1 VDLLSAIRARD
12 REAISAMVADDVVF
26 NGPMSTY
33 EGRDQVV
40 HLLALV
46 GSVLDDITATGQVE
60 TVTFVKGQMDGEELD
75 GVLIEIRNDEDR
87 ISEVTLLLRP
97 LTVLQTATRRMARA
111 LAEGGQPD
119 A

>member
-1 VDLLSAIRARD
+1 MGGRRLARPGELAPFRCAHNGHVDLLGYQGS
-12 REAISAMVADDVVF
+12 
-26 NGPMSTY
+26 
-33 EGRDQVV
+33 DQVV

-60 TVTFVKGQMDGEELD
+60 TVTFVKGQLDGEEID
-75 GVLIEIRNDEDR
+75 GVLIEIRDDEDR

-97 LTVLQTATRRMARA
+97 LTLLQTATRRMARA

-119 A
+119 G